1 MKIEVKKSS
10 VLFIVTALII
20 LSAPQNAVGQ
30 GEKKHIREGNRE
42 YARNNF
48 QDSEIS
54 YRRATEKN
62 KSSADAIFN
71 TGDALYKQKKYDE
84 AGSQFSESSKMNN
97 EKAKQS
103 ASFYNL
109 GNSLLMSNKI
119 SESIEAYKNS
129 LKLDP
134 GNLEA
139 KYNLAYAQD
148 LLKQQQEKQ
157 KQQQQGQ
164 DDQQNDQN
172 RNEKEE
178 DENKEDKNQN
188 NNQGN
193 QQEQQNQQQNGQ
205 QEISREDAERL
216 LNALANDEKNIQEK
230 VKLEKAAK
238 SKVKTLKNW

>member
-84 AGSQFSESSKMNN
+84 AGSQFSESSKMIN

-103 ASFYNL
+103 A
-109 GNSLLMSNKI
+109 
-119 SESIEAYKNS
+119 
-129 LKLDP
+129 
-134 GNLEA
+134 
-139 KYNLAYAQD
+139 
-148 LLKQQQEKQ
+148 
-157 KQQQQGQ
+157 
-164 DDQQNDQN
+164 
-172 RNEKEE
+172 
-178 DENKEDKNQN
+178 
-188 NNQGN
+188 
-193 QQEQQNQQQNGQ
+193 
-205 QEISREDAERL
+205 
-216 LNALANDEKNIQEK
+216 
-230 VKLEKAAK
+230 
-238 SKVKTLKNW
+238 